1 MPCQVA
7 YVSDGAQLTAVAS
20 DATRDAIRS
29 GELRLTGCAFLPNDG
44 QGTLHQLGRIRKYVE
59 RGFRLPAGPLAAA
72 PEALRDGSPSTALRK
87 LNYVLL
93 ELLGG
98 RLHWEP
104 VTPPR
109 SATPACR
116 PHPLMLRFAM
126 TDRGNWHLAAPR
138 SSAAA
143 WQSASA
149 ARECV
154 APAASGAGC
163 DGVDNWH
170 RSLRE
175 QRAVWTAE
183 EPRPAHCSSVEQR
196 RKRQSVRTRRPYERT
211 RCTRE
216 AATEPLASPSEVPV
230 EAPARAPV
238 RVTKEAETLGPP
250 PSASAQQLASAAREC
265 AAPVAAL
272 PRHLCSHAESLAV
285 WTFVRKLKKEVER
298 TKQDARARVPQ
309 YHGWRVLGQLR
320 RSGKGIERF
329 DMYVLAPEVL
339 PDMPLHALRPT
350 NQAVRS
356 FRGLCSLL
364 TQRSA
369 TTASGGVV
377 AAGAARSSG
386 RCPMCCTEIT
396 RHRPLREEELGCRP
410 IRVCGE
416 DEEPMDMGQVAGED
430 SPL

>member
-1 MPCQVA
+1 M
-7 YVSDGAQLTAVAS
+7 
-20 DATRDAIRS
+20 
-29 GELRLTGCAFLPNDG
+29 
-44 QGTLHQLGRIRKYVE
+44 
-59 RGFRLPAGPLAAA
+59 
-72 PEALRDGSPSTALRK
+72 
-87 LNYVLL
+87 
-93 ELLGG
+93 
-98 RLHWEP
+98 
-104 VTPPR
+104 
-109 SATPACR
+109 
-116 PHPLMLRFAM
+116 
-126 TDRGNWHLAAPR
+126 
-138 SSAAA
+138 
-143 WQSASA
+143 
-149 ARECV
+149 
-154 APAASGAGC
+154 
-163 DGVDNWH
+163 
-170 RSLRE
+170 
-175 QRAVWTAE
+175 
-183 EPRPAHCSSVEQR
+183 
-196 RKRQSVRTRRPYERT
+196 
-211 RCTRE
+211 
-216 AATEPLASPSEVPV
+216 PV

-238 RVTKEAETLGPP
+238 GVTKEAETLGPP
-250 PSASAQQLASAAREC
+250 PSTAAQQLASAAREC
-265 AAPVAAL
+265 AAPV

-339 PDMPLHALRPT
+339 PDLPLHALRPT

-386 RCPMCCTEIT
+386 RCPACCTEIT

-416 DEEPMDMGQVAGED
+416 DEEPMDMGEVAGED